1 MISMYIESFLRSR
14 PQLIWAE
21 DFMRDEY
28 IIHDIRTGT
37 EMRIP
42 GEMSHGFANQMKAIE
57 RIRQFIENIGPVGI
71 TESEVSKNQGRI
83 SEINEE
89 LDIIKGRVPTP
100 KGYTINKTRA
110 KLLMAE
116 LQRLTRSTQV

>member
-57 RIRQFIENIGPVGI
+57 RIREFIENIGPYI
-71 TESEVSKNQGRI
+71 LTESEESKNQSRI
-83 SEINEE
+83 TEINFE

-100 KGYTINKTRA
+100 KGYVIDKTLA
-110 KLLMAE
+110 KKLMAE
-116 LQRLTRSTQV
+116 LQELTRSTNI